1 MKIDISNEL
10 KKLEKLKKS
19 REKKDIDL
27 IISDFDDT
35 IFCRNEQ
42 LEKSELLRTNRWNAW
57 NDIILS
63 TIGLENYIN
72 EFYKWKK
79 FPDDIISKMN
89 KDYDLILTAWYKVL
103 QDAKLKATNLINNLN
118 YIVVEKA
125 EDKIL
130 ETIRYIIEDLW
141 FIPSK
146 ITIYEDRPQY
156 FIENKETIENFL
168 DTKLE
173 VIFVEMIDNHNSPK
187 TKKVA

>member
-1 MKIDISNEL
+1 MKIDINNEL
-10 KKLEKLKKS
+10 KLLDNKVSKL
-19 REKKDIDL
+19 EKKDIEI

-79 FPDDIISKMN
+79 FPNDIVSKMN
-89 KDYDLILTAWYKVL
+89 KNHDLILTAWYKVL
-103 QDAKLKATNLINNLN
+103 QDAKLTATNLIDKLN

-125 EDKIL
+125 ENKIL
-130 ETIRYIIEDLW
+130 ETIRYVVEDLW

-146 ITIYEDRPQY
+146 ITVYEDRPNY
-156 FIENKETIENFL
+156 FIDNKDIIEKYLN
-168 DTKLE
+168 TKLE
-173 VIFVEMIDNHNSPK
+173 VFFVEMIDNYTSPK

>member
-141 FIPSK
+141 FIPQK
-146 ITIYEDRPQY
+146 ITVYEDRPQY
-156 FIENKETIENFL
+156 FIENKDTIENFL

-173 VIFVEMIDNHNSPK
+173 VIFVEMNDNYSSPK
-187 TKKVA
+187 IKKSD